1 MGFPREIFVENF
13 VDIALISFSALNL
26 VKSFLV
32 NAKIHLKPKI
42 KKRMSTND
50 PITHYSFATHSEITR
65 QDKLHHSRSIKF
77 FKNRK

>member
-42 KKRMSTND
+42 KKN
-50 PITHYSFATHSEITR
+50 E
-65 QDKLHHSRSIKF
+65 
-77 FKNRK
+77 